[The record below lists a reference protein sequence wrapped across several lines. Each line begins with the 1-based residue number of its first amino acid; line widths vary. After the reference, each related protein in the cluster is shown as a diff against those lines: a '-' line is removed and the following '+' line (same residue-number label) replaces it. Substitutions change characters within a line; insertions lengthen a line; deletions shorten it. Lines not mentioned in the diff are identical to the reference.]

1 MSDLPEGT
9 KSFVEA
15 VLLGGDVDE
24 HEGLAVTAQGVLEQV
39 RQLGVAVRYVRALHR
54 RNRLK
59 KVKFDI
65 ILTKSPFASYTPSK
79 KQINMK

>member
-24 HEGLAVTAQGVLEQV
+24 HEGFAVTAQGVLEQV
-39 RQLGVAVRYVRALHR
+39 RQLGVAVRNVRALHR
-54 RNRLK
+54 RNRLRK
-59 KVKFDI
+59 SSSTEYLQNPLSQV
-65 ILTKSPFASYTPSK
+65 ILQVRSR
-79 KQINMK
+79 